1 MFQKALERA
10 KVSELLAEA
19 VRRNGTMWR
28 TQISKDK
35 ELPDEVGT
43 GSQPVQEPRS
53 FDASTPEQAP
63 SEAEADFVPLLGVD
77 GLSGPPAL
85 EEIDPFQWD
94 SMQASQAFDRA
105 LAAAADG
112 EIPQA
117 MQLYIRA
124 AKIAETA
131 HEWYLAA
138 VASRQVGDYLLAA
151 GPWRDIERAFRMYR
165 RAVAAYERC
174 GLAAEARELSYHE
187 MCLRLRSAKLL
198 RLSVTHR
205 IELFLFWATAGFGYR
220 PLRVLAT
227 AATLVLIYALIYGMT
242 GGVFRT
248 ADNSVVNSA
257 AELIYFSGI
266 TFSTVGYG
274 DYRPL
279 PQQHFTALS
288 EGALGIALLG
298 FFVAVLAN
306 RLSRS

>member
-1 MFQKALERA
+1 MGSAELIDAEEDLLEEDGHGTYIL
-10 KVSELLAEA
+10 SEPTA
-19 VRRNGTMWR
+19 
-28 TQISKDK
+28 
-35 ELPDEVGT
+35 
-43 GSQPVQEPRS
+43 

-63 SEAEADFVPLLGVD
+63 AEAEADFVPLISAD
-77 GLSGPPAL
+77 GPAPKADL

-94 SMQASQAFDRA
+94 SLQASQAFERA
-105 LAAAADG
+105 AAAAADG
-112 EIPQA
+112 DVPLA

-174 GLAAEARELSYHE
+174 GLAAEARNLSYHE
-187 MCLRLRSAKLL
+187 MCLRMVSARRLG
-198 RLSVTHR
+198 LSVTHR

-220 PLRVLAT
+220 PLRVLGT
-227 AATLVLIYALIYGMT
+227 AAVIVLVYALVYGLT
-242 GGVFRT
+242 GGVIRT
-248 ADNSVVNSA
+248 TDGSLVRSFS
-257 AELIYFSGI
+257 EMIYFSGI
-266 TFSTVGYG
+266 TFSTIGYG
-274 DYRPL
+274 DYRPV
-279 PQQHFTALS
+279 PQQHFIALS

-306 RLSRS
+306 RLGRS